1 MSAAALKM
9 PVNAGVAKGYTE
21 GYLRKSVVAD
31 PLRRINTGDNTPAV
45 LHIELVEGDKVELTV
60 APKGFGSENMSAL
73 KMFTPSASRED
84 IIDYVVDVVRR
95 AGSNPCPP
103 MVIGVGIGGDFEQC
117 ARSPKRLSAAPVSER
132 MPMSITP
139 RWNRRY
145 SKRQMPSI

>member
-1 MSAAALKM
+1 
-9 PVNAGVAKGYTE
+9 
-21 GYLRKSVVAD
+21 
-31 PLRRINTGDNTPAV
+31 
-45 LHIELVEGDKVELTV
+45 
-60 APKGFGSENMSAL
+60 
-73 KMFTPSASRED
+73 MFTPSASRED

-117 ARSPKRLSAAPVSER
+117 ALLAKRLSAARSASQ

-145 SKRQMPSI
+145 SKRQMPLT